1 MNRKYSLKKNHDI
14 KELLQKKQSVG
25 NKYYVIYYD
34 YIEGKTPLIALS
46 VSRKVGN
53 AVERNYEKRVIREII
68 RLLLETI
75 ENYKMLIVIK
85 DKSKEL
91 SYIEK
96 EENINYLI
104 KKMKT
109 QKETI
114 NEKNLKQQNS

>member
-1 MNRKYSLKKNHDI
+1 MNRKYSLKKNYDI

-25 NKYYVIYYD
+25 NRNYVIYYD
-34 YIEGKTPLIALS
+34 YMERKDPLIALS

-68 RLLLETI
+68 RPLLETI
-75 ENYKMLIVIK
+75 EHYKMLIVVK
-85 DKSKEL
+85 DKSTEL
-91 SYIEK
+91 SYTEK

-104 KKMKT
+104 KKMKK

-114 NEKNLKQQNS
+114 NETINEQNLK

>member
-1 MNRKYSLKKNHDI
+1 
-14 KELLQKKQSVG
+14 
-25 NKYYVIYYD
+25 
-34 YIEGKTPLIALS
+34 PLIALS

-53 AVERNYEKRVIREII
+53 AVERNYEKRVVREII
-68 RLLLETI
+68 RPLLETI

-109 QKETI
+109 QKGTI

>member
-1 MNRKYSLKKNHDI
+1 MNHKYSLKKNYDI

-25 NKYYVIYYD
+25 NRNYVIYYD
-34 YIEGKTPLIALS
+34 YMERKDPLIALS

-68 RLLLETI
+68 RPLLETI
-75 ENYKMLIVIK
+75 EHYKMLIVVK
-85 DKSKEL
+85 DKSTEL
-91 SYIEK
+91 SYTEK

-104 KKMKT
+104 KKMKK

-114 NEKNLKQQNS
+114 NETINEQNLK

>member
-1 MNRKYSLKKNHDI
+1 M
-14 KELLQKKQSVG
+14 
-25 NKYYVIYYD
+25 IYYD
-34 YIEGKTPLIALS
+34 YIERKTPLIALS

-53 AVERNYEKRVIREII
+53 AVERNYEKRVVREII
-68 RLLLETI
+68 RPLLETI

-91 SYIEK
+91 SYVEK

>member
-53 AVERNYEKRVIREII
+53 AVERNYEKRVVREII
-68 RLLLETI
+68 RPLLETI
-75 ENYKMLIVIK
+75 ENYKML
-85 DKSKEL
+85 
-91 SYIEK
+91 SYVEK

>member
-1 MNRKYSLKKNHDI
+1 
-14 KELLQKKQSVG
+14 
-25 NKYYVIYYD
+25 VIYYD
-34 YIEGKTPLIALS
+34 YIENKTPLIALS

-53 AVERNYEKRVIREII
+53 AVERNYEKRVVREII
-68 RLLLETI
+68 RPLLETI

-91 SYIEK
+91 SYVEK

-109 QKETI
+109 QKGTI

>member
-1 MNRKYSLKKNHDI
+1 
-14 KELLQKKQSVG
+14 
-25 NKYYVIYYD
+25 VIYYD

-53 AVERNYEKRVIREII
+53 AVERNYEKRVVREII
-68 RLLLETI
+68 RPLLETI

>member
-1 MNRKYSLKKNHDI
+1 M
-14 KELLQKKQSVG
+14 
-25 NKYYVIYYD
+25 
-34 YIEGKTPLIALS
+34 S

-53 AVERNYEKRVIREII
+53 AVERNYEKRVVREII
-68 RLLLETI
+68 RPLLETI

-91 SYIEK
+91 SYVEK

>member
-1 MNRKYSLKKNHDI
+1 
-14 KELLQKKQSVG
+14 
-25 NKYYVIYYD
+25 
-34 YIEGKTPLIALS
+34 
-46 VSRKVGN
+46 
-53 AVERNYEKRVIREII
+53 
-68 RLLLETI
+68 
-75 ENYKMLIVIK
+75 MLIVIK

-91 SYIEK
+91 SYVEK

>member
-34 YIEGKTPLIALS
+34 YIENKTPLIALS

-53 AVERNYEKRVIREII
+53 AVERNYEKRVVREII
-68 RLLLETI
+68 RPLLETI

-109 QKETI
+109 QKGTI

>member
-34 YIEGKTPLIALS
+34 YIERKTPLIALS

-53 AVERNYEKRVIREII
+53 AVERNYEKRVVREII
-68 RLLLETI
+68 RPLLETI